1 MMHCLL
7 ISSRSLFSP
16 LLAGLLAQL
25 CAVEM
30 AVCEPVLEESLA
42 MIDRH
47 RPRFLLLDLDRDQ
60 PCLCRQLA
68 TRLLQWRPEARLICL
83 QAQRCCHLDSTIPVG
98 GCPGPA
104 GHEALVAPPLGG
116 WNWLQLVEL
125 ITRLAAHHGRAAAD
139 RALPPPQR
147 LQGLAPRERMVLHQL
162 GDGLTSRE
170 IAAELGI
177 TLQTAE
183 TYRKNLASKLGVSG
197 SQLVR
202 LAVLCRCTD
211 PQPPLTG
218 AGGDQPA
225 AAGALAART
234 VGLGVGLGRRTA

>member
-30 AVCEPVLEESLA
+30 AVCEPVLAESLA

-47 RPRFLLLDLDRDQ
+47 RPRLLLLDLDRDQ

-68 TRLLQWRPEARLICL
+68 TRLLQWRPDARLICL
-83 QAQRCCHLDSTIPVG
+83 QRQQGCHPDGSTAAG
-98 GCPGPA
+98 DCPSPA
-104 GHEALVAPPLGG
+104 GREALVATPLGG
-116 WNWLQLVEL
+116 WDWLQLVEL
-125 ITRLAAHHGRAAAD
+125 ITRLAAHHGRTEPG

-147 LQGLAPRERMVLHQL
+147 LQGLAPRERTVLHRL

-211 PQPPLTG
+211 PRPPLAG
-218 AGGDQPA
+218 AGADPPRHPA
-225 AAGALAART
+225 AVAALAAPT
-234 VGLGVGLGRRTA
+234 AGLGRRTA

>member
-1 MMHCLL
+1 MHCLL

-25 CAVEM
+25 CAVEI
-30 AVCEPVLEESLA
+30 AVCEPVLAESLA
-42 MIDRH
+42 MIDRY

-83 QAQRCCHLDSTIPVG
+83 QAQHDCQLDSSTPAGV
-98 GCPGPA
+98 CPGPA
-104 GHEALVAPPLGG
+104 GREALVAPPLGG

-125 ITRLAAHHGRAAAD
+125 ITRLAAHHGCPEPG

-147 LQGLAPRERMVLHQL
+147 LQGLAPRERMVLHRL

-183 TYRKNLASKLGVSG
+183 TYRRNLASKLGVSG

-211 PQPPLTG
+211 PRPPRAGVG
-218 AGGDQPA
+218 ADQPA
-225 AAGALAART
+225 AAGALAAHT
-234 VGLGVGLGRRTA
+234 AGLGR